1 MEHEKGKR
9 LLPSGLDDQAK
20 LLRNGVVV
28 VVAID
33 HVSVGPREM
42 PERLVAGLLNQLNV
56 GPLLGQR
63 HQLILGGGVDRQN
76 PSTCGVSPR
85 QQKPGQVPRV
95 CPDLDDG
102 PGAGD
107 AQASGDQLPVV
118 DQRGSPLAGIAGER
132 ARRMKCPRK
141 FAPLQGAHRSI
152 GAQVQPNP
160 LHGAP
165 EV

>member
-1 MEHEKGKR
+1 LLRGRKLVRKAASLGLWHSREQPPALHRLLAEIVRNELWVVVVVAQSVGPPDVVEHEKGKR

-76 PSTCGVSPR
+76 PSTCGVSP
-85 QQKPGQVPRV
+85 
-95 CPDLDDG
+95 
-102 PGAGD
+102 
-107 AQASGDQLPVV
+107 
-118 DQRGSPLAGIAGER
+118 
-132 ARRMKCPRK
+132 
-141 FAPLQGAHRSI
+141 
-152 GAQVQPNP
+152 
-160 LHGAP
+160 
-165 EV
+165 